1 MFQKLS
7 LAFVL
12 FVGSVVF
19 SGCTSQEEAE
29 VQQNNEAQSN
39 SVSSPA
45 ESIKNI
51 KNNVQGTLDQIKA
64 RDQQQQDLA
73 N

>member
-1 MFQKLS
+1 MKKLF
-7 LAFVL
+7 LLMVL
-12 FVGSVVF
+12 FTV
-19 SGCTSQEEAE
+19 SGCTNQEEIE
-29 VQQNNEAQSN
+29 VQNKNEIQSN
-39 SVSSPA
+39 RASTPA

-64 RDQQQQDLA
+64 RDEYQQELA

>member
-1 MFQKLS
+1 MKRLFLFIVL
-7 LAFVL
+7 LAV
-12 FVGSVVF
+12 
-19 SGCTSQEEAE
+19 SGCTNQEEIEA
-29 VQQNNEAQSN
+29 QNNNETQSN
-39 SVSSPA
+39 SASSPA

-64 RDQQQQDLA
+64 RDEYQHELA

>member
-1 MFQKLS
+1 MKRLFLLIVL
-7 LAFVL
+7 LA
-12 FVGSVVF
+12 S
-19 SGCTSQEEAE
+19 SGCTNQEEIE
-29 VQQNNEAQSN
+29 VQDNNETQS
-39 SVSSPA
+39 SSASSPA

-64 RDQQQQDLA
+64 RDEYQQELA

>member
-1 MFQKLS
+1 MKRLFLFIVL
-7 LAFVL
+7 LAV
-12 FVGSVVF
+12 
-19 SGCTSQEEAE
+19 SGCTNQEEIEA
-29 VQQNNEAQSN
+29 QNNNETQSN
-39 SVSSPA
+39 SASSPA

-64 RDQQQQDLA
+64 RDEYQQELA

>member
-7 LAFVL
+7 LSIVL
-12 FVGSVVF
+12 LVFSVVF
-19 SGCTSQEEAE
+19 SGCTSHDESE
-29 VQQNNEAQSN
+29 VQKLNEAPSN
-39 SVSSPA
+39 SASSPA
-45 ESIKNI
+45 DAIKNI

>member
-1 MFQKLS
+1 ML
-7 LAFVL
+7 LAV
-12 FVGSVVF
+12 
-19 SGCTSQEEAE
+19 SGCTNQEEIEA
-29 VQQNNEAQSN
+29 QNNNETQSK
-39 SVSSPA
+39 SASSPA

-64 RDQQQQDLA
+64 RDEYQQELA

>member
-1 MFQKLS
+1 MLVWIQK
-7 LAFVL
+7 
-12 FVGSVVF
+12 
-19 SGCTSQEEAE
+19 EESDTQIRGE
-29 VQQNNEAQSN
+29 DLLRKEIEMQNKNETQSN
-39 SVSSPA
+39 RASTPA

-64 RDQQQQDLA
+64 RDEYQQELA

>member
-7 LAFVL
+7 LSIVL
-12 FVGSVVF
+12 LVFSVVF
-19 SGCTSQEEAE
+19 SGCTSHDEAE
-29 VQQNNEAQSN
+29 VQQN

>member
-1 MFQKLS
+1 MKRLFLFIVL
-7 LAFVL
+7 LAV
-12 FVGSVVF
+12 
-19 SGCTSQEEAE
+19 SGCTNQEEIKA
-29 VQQNNEAQSN
+29 QNNNETQST
-39 SVSSPA
+39 SASSPA

-64 RDQQQQDLA
+64 RDEYQQELA

>member
-7 LAFVL
+7 LSIVL
-12 FVGSVVF
+12 LVF
-19 SGCTSQEEAE
+19 SGCTSHDEAE
-29 VQQNNEAQSN
+29 VQQNSEGQSN

>member
-1 MFQKLS
+1 MKRLFL
-7 LAFVL
+7 LMVL
-12 FVGSVVF
+12 FTV
-19 SGCTSQEEAE
+19 SGCTHQEEIE
-29 VQQNNEAQSN
+29 VQTKNETQSN
-39 SVSSPA
+39 SASTPA

-64 RDQQQQDLA
+64 RDQYQQELA

>member
-1 MFQKLS
+1 MKKL
-7 LAFVL
+7 FVL
-12 FVGSVVF
+12 ILIVAVM
-19 SGCTSQEEAE
+19 GCTSQDQEESQGTIE
-29 VQQNNEAQSN
+29 SEQN

-45 ESIKNI
+45 DAVKNI

>member
-1 MFQKLS
+1 MKRLFLFIVL
-7 LAFVL
+7 LAV
-12 FVGSVVF
+12 
-19 SGCTSQEEAE
+19 SGCTNQEEIE
-29 VQQNNEAQSN
+29 VQDNNETQS
-39 SVSSPA
+39 SSASSPA

-64 RDQQQQDLA
+64 RDEYQQELA

>member
-1 MFQKLS
+1 MKRLFLFIVL
-7 LAFVL
+7 LAV
-12 FVGSVVF
+12 
-19 SGCTSQEEAE
+19 SGCTNQEEIEA
-29 VQQNNEAQSN
+29 QNNNETQST
-39 SVSSPA
+39 SASSPA

-64 RDQQQQDLA
+64 RDEYQQELA

>member
-1 MFQKLS
+1 MKRLFLFIVL
-7 LAFVL
+7 LAV
-12 FVGSVVF
+12 
-19 SGCTSQEEAE
+19 SGCTNQEEIAA
-29 VQQNNEAQSN
+29 QNNNETQSN
-39 SVSSPA
+39 SASSPA

-64 RDQQQQDLA
+64 RDEYQQELA